1 MYVPGLS
8 LAIISNSKREVFVHT
23 VSSLAKIEAASV
35 DGASKHCQFSERCPR
50 ADSSFSF
57 QVLTFSI
64 LVGWLSCVRAL
75 KVGAGV
81 GLFKAM
87 LAGEWRSRSIPG
99 RSA

>member
-1 MYVPGLS
+1 M
-8 LAIISNSKREVFVHT
+8 
-23 VSSLAKIEAASV
+23 AKIETAPF
-35 DGASKHCQFSERCPR
+35 DGAGKHRYISESSFR

-75 KVGAGV
+75 KIGAGV

-87 LAGEWRSRSIPG
+87 LAGE
-99 RSA
+99 